1 MSLSWSLS
9 SPDDKLSESS
19 RTSYSGNKMS
29 CHQCGTDKQQNKG
42 MDTERLSFAI
52 WNTSQEIFFDARAT
66 LYMTS
71 GPIRCPRSG
80 PKWAKRG
87 ENSFCHS
94 HHLSV
99 STSCLLILTIFGF
112 SSNLCLVACALY
124 STAVQCTGGLSAIVF
139 QSTVDFVR
147 FNIASFSEFV
157 NTSCRFL
164 WCQRQIIGCLRHQS
178 SKNINKFGFTQIS
191 NAHCERF

>member
-1 MSLSWSLS
+1 MEKFWWKIWDIFYILELFKIIAYIVPFSTMSLSWSLS

-19 RTSYSGNKMS
+19 RTSYSGDKLR

-71 GPIRCPRSG
+71 GPIRCPRSE

-99 STSCLLILTIFGF
+99 STSCLHILTIFGF

-124 STAVQCTGGLSAIVF
+124 STVGLSSIVF
-139 QSTVDFVR
+139 HRSLISSGSTSPR
-147 FNIASFSEFV
+147 SRS
-157 NTSCRFL
+157 L
-164 WCQRQIIGCLRHQS
+164 
-178 SKNINKFGFTQIS
+178 
-191 NAHCERF
+191 